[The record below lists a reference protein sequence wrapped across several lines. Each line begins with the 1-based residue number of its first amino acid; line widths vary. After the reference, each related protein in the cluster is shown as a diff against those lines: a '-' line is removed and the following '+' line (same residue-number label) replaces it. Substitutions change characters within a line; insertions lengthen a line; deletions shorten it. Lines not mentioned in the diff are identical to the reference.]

1 MGKGVGEWMDGWGF
15 FFWERGVHR
24 ELALWWVVVLWSRC
38 RQEFGDFTKG
48 LTRTV

>member
-1 MGKGVGEWMDGWGF
+1 MDGG